1 MGSVIRPGRR
11 AVHLDTSFLI
21 RALVPGSDESARLR
35 RWLRDRRPVAVS
47 TLVWGEFLCGPLDE
61 ASVSTAR
68 RIAHR
73 HVPVG
78 TREAT
83 EAARLFNHG
92 GRRRG
97 SLPDCIIAATAI
109 LADAEIATSNPADFR
124 RLADAGL
131 EVAE

>member
-1 MGSVIRPGRR
+1 MPPAGK

-21 RALVPGSDESARLR
+21 RALVAGSTEAERLR
-35 RWLRDRRPVAVS
+35 QWLRDRRPVALS

-61 ASVSTAR
+61 VTITVAG
-68 RIAHR
+68 RIVRR
-73 HVPVG
+73 HVLLG

-97 SLPDCIIAATAI
+97 SFSDCLIAATAMVAGAE
-109 LADAEIATSNPADFR
+109 LATANAADFQR
-124 RLADAGL
+124 FRDAGL
-131 EVAE
+131 ELAG

>member
-1 MGSVIRPGRR
+1 MPPAGK

-21 RALVPGSDESARLR
+21 RALVAGSVEAGRLR
-35 RWLRDRRPVAVS
+35 QWLRDRRPVAVS
-47 TLVWGEFLCGPLDE
+47 SLVWGEFLCGLLDE
-61 ASVSTAR
+61 VAIAVAG
-68 RIAHR
+68 RIARR

-97 SLPDCIIAATAI
+97 SFPHCVIVATAMV
-109 LADAEIATSNPADFR
+109 AGAELATSNPADFQR
-124 RLADAGL
+124 FRGAGL
-131 EVAE
+131 ELAG